1 MEKKTHIFRFDVPTK
16 ENELGQK
23 LYRTH
28 CGRYVSIHRGAR
40 DNEIVSCKA
49 CRGAGYFISKLN
61 VEIDPE
67 EITISIAQSELEVV
81 HWTQDEW
88 IEDPELVVPAIAN
101 AILMA
106 KTTPDLLIHK
116 NIKHIN
122 SQLQIRDEYET
133 I

>member
-1 MEKKTHIFRFDVPTK
+1 MEKKTHIFRFDVPTQ

-40 DNEIVSCKA
+40 DDEIVSCKA
-49 CRGAGYFISKLN
+49 CRGAGYFISKLK
-61 VEIDPE
+61 VDIIPE

-81 HWTQDEW
+81 KWTEDEW
-88 IEDPELVVPAIAN
+88 QEDPTIVPAIAN

-116 NIKHIN
+116 NIKHID
-122 SQLQIRDEYET
+122 SQLQIRKEHET
-133 I
+133 S